1 MENAEKESGNFYICH
16 PEVNIMAA
24 KKILYVVSK
33 NSDVPYSEKLLSLL
47 DIHSSFRIVPLTF
60 EQWQFQR
67 TSFADSD
74 KVLFIGHRLA
84 LLDLSRKIQIK
95 YREFGISYGWFGNKA
110 ILQCDRSTI
119 RKRGEYDKF
128 LAKIREE
135 TDLSDKDLQAK
146 EKDLTEILSL
156 TAFAIIA
163 PFGIL
168 IVGTKLLKDYF
179 QNENQL
185 EKQQYIYGIIHL
197 YKYHLAEFM
206 NS

>member
-1 MENAEKESGNFYICH
+1 
-16 PEVNIMAA
+16 MAA